1 MLLVRDGTFS
11 LRRTQGKA
19 SSGAGAREPVAGT
32 LPSSFVQLSRNL
44 ACLELWHPELPSI
57 FPSAGFRMFSSQPP
71 PTIVL
76 RFTWTSWLPLEKDPK
91 GSCLKTAVV
100 AVHSHGPVYQR
111 LSYPVCSNGSA
122 PFEDVSLED
131 PHLRARVWGR
141 ASVCRMR
148 CIGEIA
154 LSGNSLNALGFLEGK
169 LPASCPGSLTAA
181 LWRENSFCDL
191 VHQRFPAETRSQ

>member
-1 MLLVRDGTFS
+1 MQPCGPGF
-11 LRRTQGKA
+11 
-19 SSGAGAREPVAGT
+19 
-32 LPSSFVQLSRNL
+32 L

-71 PTIVL
+71 PTIAL

-91 GSCLKTAVV
+91 DSCLKTAVV
-100 AVHSHGPVYQR
+100 AVHSRGPVYQC
-111 LSYPVCSNGSA
+111 LSYPVCSNGPA

-181 LWRENSFCDL
+181 LWWENSFCDL
-191 VHQRFPAETRSQ
+191 VHQRIPAETRSQ